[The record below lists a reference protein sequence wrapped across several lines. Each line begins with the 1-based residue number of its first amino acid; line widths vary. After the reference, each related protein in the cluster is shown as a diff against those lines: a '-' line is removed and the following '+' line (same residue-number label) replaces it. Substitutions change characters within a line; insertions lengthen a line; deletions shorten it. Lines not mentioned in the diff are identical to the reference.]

1 MNFSS
6 TVECLVFSEEDC
18 HSISAWYLTDISQ
31 ILDEVFKDILLYS
44 HHLIFDWHFFTL
56 VPSSADKCNRDECSR
71 TCQATLLVNDGW
83 LQHSQHWSSVW
94 YGTSTRNPSQTCRA
108 ATWRE
113 CLTTWFGTYFIMRIQ
128 FDRLVQLLYCT
139 WKQAATGWMHWWH
152 QWLGKTQFFCLVRKW
167 SEEIIYP
174 TLNPNY

>member
-1 MNFSS
+1 MGVVVTSRKWKMFSILNHEFFLY
-6 TVECLVFSEEDC
+6 TWVFGFFWRGLSFN
-18 HSISAWYLTDISQ
+18 IS
-31 ILDEVFKDILLYS
+31 
-44 HHLIFDWHFFTL
+44 LIFDWHFFTL

-128 FDRLVQLLYCT
+128 FDWLVQLLYCT
-139 WKQAATGWMHWWH
+139 WKQAATGSMHWLPMAWENTIF
-152 QWLGKTQFFCLVRKW
+152 LFG
-167 SEEIIYP
+167 
-174 TLNPNY
+174 